1 MGPINVAQDVQH
13 EQYEGASEPN
23 IVKVRLKRGTWEV
36 EITCREDRVR
46 QVVES
51 VLAGMGTTGINPD
64 GLGASSSGADVSMG
78 ERTTKMVDERV
89 VAMDRESKMATM
101 VSKGLT
107 CKGLIEKLWQEGWFT
122 VERNLGEVHEE
133 LARLGYNYDRT
144 AVSHALTDLVREGVL
159 SRIGSARTYRYVQ
172 KRPPHA

>member
-1 MGPINVAQDVQH
+1 M
-13 EQYEGASEPN
+13 
-23 IVKVRLKRGTWEV
+23 VKVRLKRGTWEV

-64 GLGASSSGADVSMG
+64 GLGVSSSGSDISMG
-78 ERTTKMVDERV
+78 ERKSADGRDV
-89 VAMDRESKMATM
+89 VMDRESKIITMAG
-101 VSKGLT
+101 KGLT

-122 VERNLGEVHEE
+122 VERNLGEVHEG

>member
-13 EQYEGASEPN
+13 EQYESTDEPSM
-23 IVKVRLKRGTWEV
+23 VKVRLKRGAWEV

-51 VLAGMGTTGINPD
+51 VLAGMG
-64 GLGASSSGADVSMG
+64 SSMSVDAKEGVGMG
-78 ERTTKMVDERV
+78 SKPMGTAMVGGMVGSREV
-89 VAMDRESKMATM
+89 VAVGEGKVMMGSIG
-101 VSKGLT
+101 KGST
-107 CKGLIEKLWQEGWFT
+107 CKGLIEKLWHEGWFSN
-122 VERNLGEVHEE
+122 ERNLGEVHEE

-172 KRPPHA
+172 KRPPIG

>member
-13 EQYEGASEPN
+13 EQYESADEPSM
-23 IVKVRLKRGTWEV
+23 VKVRLKKGAWEV

-51 VLAGMGTTGINPD
+51 VLAGMGSGMNVD
-64 GLGASSSGADVSMG
+64 SKEASSTGSTMG
-78 ERTTKMVDERV
+78 T
-89 VAMDRESKMATM
+89 TM
-101 VSKGLT
+101 VGGMAGSREAVVVGEGRVISTIGKGST
-107 CKGLIEKLWQEGWFT
+107 CKGLIEKLWHEGWFAS
-122 VERNLGEVHEE
+122 ERNLGEVHEE

-159 SRIGSARTYRYVQ
+159 SRIGSARTYRYIQ
-172 KRPPHA
+172 KRPPIG